1 MYIIYKFLNA
11 SQRQHQTRIGAFM
24 EYEIAHI
31 DEQLEPHVDLEALDA
46 TVILED
52 VAKALPFLYV
62 GWKGTI
68 KIKPGSLADQLG
80 VEDLVDST
88 EDGSIYIH
96 HTITDTEI
104 ANTIE
109 LGKVILR
116 KRLNEIYIEKFK
128 KLNLQP
134 DMLELATWDQQ
145 KTEAA
150 AYVEDNAAPVPMLTA
165 LAAAR
170 SITVSEMATL
180 VNNAV
185 AAYNTSVAELL
196 AARQTVEQTIKNM
209 TEIGDFNVLLHTKFG
224 VTMSEAQMEATGVST
239 PAAITV

>member
-1 MYIIYKFLNA
+1 
-11 SQRQHQTRIGAFM
+11 M

-46 TVILED
+46 TVITEA
-52 VAKALPFLYV
+52 VAKSLPFLYV

-68 KIKPGSLADQLG
+68 KIKPGSLADELG
-80 VEDLVDST
+80 VEDLVGST
-88 EDGSIYIH
+88 EDGSGYTH

-104 ANTIE
+104 ANTVE

-116 KRLNEIYIEKFK
+116 KRLNEIYVEKFK

-150 AYVEDNAAPVPMLTA
+150 AYAEDNTAPVPMLTA

-224 VTMSEAQMEATGVST
+224 VTMSQAQMEATGVST

>member
-11 SQRQHQTRIGAFM
+11 AQRQHQTRIGSFM

-31 DEQLEPHVDLEALDA
+31 EDQLEPFVDLEGLDA
-46 TVILED
+46 TVITEA

-68 KIKPGSLADQLG
+68 KVKSGSLADQLG
-80 VEDLVDST
+80 VEDLVGST
-88 EDGSIYIH
+88 EEGSVYVH
-96 HTITDTEI
+96 HTITDTEK
-104 ANTIE
+104 ANTVE

-150 AYVEDNAAPVPMLTA
+150 MYEVDNSADVPMLTA

-170 SITVSEMATL
+170 GITLSAMATL

-185 AAYNTSVAELL
+185 DAYNTSISSLL
-196 AARQTVEQTIKNM
+196 AARQGVEQTIKGM